1 MRLQLIALLFLV
13 GCTTKVERQ
22 VDVQKVDLT
31 TPVRC
36 KVHLPAQPESAVLK
50 LVGDEDPYIMSQA
63 ALRDLETERQYSALI
78 LSTVS
83 ACVDFN

>member
-13 GCTTKVERQ
+13 GCATKVEHQ
-22 VDVQKVDLT
+22 VEVQKVDLA

-36 KVHLPAQPESAVLK
+36 KVHLPATPESAVLK
-50 LVGDEDPYIMSQA
+50 MTGDEDPYLMAQA
-63 ALRDLETERQYSALI
+63 ALQDLEAERQHSALI

>member
-1 MRLQLIALLFLV
+1 MRLQLIALLFLA
-13 GCTTKVERQ
+13 GCAGKVERQ
-22 VDVQKVDLT
+22 VDVQKVNLT

-36 KVHLPAQPESAVLK
+36 KVHLPAEPESAVLK
-50 LVGDEDPYIMSQA
+50 LTGDEDPYIMSQA
-63 ALRDLETERQYSALI
+63 ALRDLEAERQHSALV